1 MPGSSEP
8 DLGEVAAV
16 LRRRLPSAGWHAWL
30 FGSRATGRA
39 TQRSDWDIGIL
50 GPAPLRGAVLEAVR
64 EELETLRTLDTFDVV
79 DLARVPERFRRVALA
94 DAVELL

>member
-8 DLGEVAAV
+8 DLGEVAADAAA
-16 LRRRLPSAGWHAWL
+16 L
-30 FGSRATGRA
+30 
-39 TQRSDWDIGIL
+39 RSDWDIGIL

-79 DLARVPERFRRVALA
+79 DLARVPDGFRRAALAEAVAL
-94 DAVELL
+94 L